1 MLTLIEI
8 ERKTDKKLALQM
20 GYNLLEL
27 SNRTLA
33 YKYIEEKKS
42 FLDKLKYFFTI

>member
-33 YKYIEEKKS
+33 YKQVQEKKN
-42 FLDKLKYFFTI
+42 FLNKLKCLFIF